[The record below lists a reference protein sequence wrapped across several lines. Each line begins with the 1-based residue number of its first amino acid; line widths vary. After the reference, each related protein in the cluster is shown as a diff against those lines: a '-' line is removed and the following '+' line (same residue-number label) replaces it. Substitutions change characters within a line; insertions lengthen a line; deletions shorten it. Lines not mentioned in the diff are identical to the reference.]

1 MAFVKAT
8 REKAKLRLALTGP
21 AGSGKTLGALL
32 IAKGLG
38 GRTAFID
45 TERGSARLYSDVL
58 DFDVLELA
66 PPFTPEAY
74 IAAINDAVEGGYS
87 NLIIDSTSHEWSGT
101 GGCLEINEATA
112 KAKYKGNTWSA
123 WNDTT
128 PRHRKF
134 IDAMLQANL
143 HIIATGRSKTETAQ
157 VEENGRKKVA
167 KLGMKTEQRD
177 GFEYEFT
184 VVLDISH
191 DGHFA
196 VPSKDRTGVF
206 RGDPQPITEE
216 TGKRLLA
223 WLDSGAE
230 PSEKPVEPTLAD
242 RLIAIKS
249 ATTMDELKT
258 VYLAA
263 AKAAQK
269 LGDDHAL
276 ALFTDE
282 KEAMKLKLTTKE
294 AA

>member
-21 AGSGKTLGALL
+21 AGSGKTRGALL

-38 GRTAFID
+38 GRTAVID
-45 TERGSARLYSDVL
+45 TERGSARLYSDLL
-58 DFDVLELA
+58 DFDVMELQ

-74 IAAINDAVEGGYS
+74 IAAINEAVAAKYD
-87 NLIIDSTSHEWSGT
+87 NLIIDSTTHEWSGT

-143 HIIATGRSKTETAQ
+143 HVIATGRSKTETAQ

-167 KLGMKTEQRD
+167 KLGMKVEQRD
-177 GFEYEFT
+177 GFEYEWT

-191 DGHFA
+191 DGHYA
-196 VPSKDRTGVF
+196 SPSKDRTGLF
-206 RGDPQPITEE
+206 NGDPQQISET
-216 TGKRLLA
+216 TGKQLLA
-223 WLDSGAE
+223 WLETG
-230 PSEKPVEPTLAD
+230 VEPPKVDESTLAD
-242 RLIAIKS
+242 HMAAIES
-249 ATTMDELKT
+249 ATDLDGLRLAFTSAYNKAQELK
-258 VYLAA
+258 
-263 AKAAQK
+263 
-269 LGDDHAL
+269 DSHAM
-276 ALFTDE
+276 ALFTDA
-282 KEAMKLKLTTKE
+282 KDAMKAKLTQPE